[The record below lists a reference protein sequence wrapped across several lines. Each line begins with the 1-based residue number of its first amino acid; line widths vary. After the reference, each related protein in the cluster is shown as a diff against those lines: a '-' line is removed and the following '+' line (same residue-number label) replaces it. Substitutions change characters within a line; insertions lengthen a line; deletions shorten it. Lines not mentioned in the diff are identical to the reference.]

1 MSHPGHARHCSFVG
15 GTSLCSLLQSWQAVG
30 DVRDLESLLA
40 RALPL
45 IERAAAAT
53 LRRRHLADPAAVDDV
68 VSRVLDHLRR
78 LPGASAGEKI
88 VARFVPRSGHI
99 GAESLGDRGE
109 AYVVWLARERALD
122 IVRSRR
128 RVAHRISCFSELP
141 AASRTLTTDAGKAN
155 AIGLCHAPPGAQW
168 QRLHDAI
175 PLLDTRQRV
184 VIELLLEGKTQAVI
198 AHTLDVC
205 EGTVSRLRSKAI
217 AQLRLLLAE

>member
-1 MSHPGHARHCSFVG
+1 MSRLGHLRHCSRGG
-15 GTSLCSLLQSWQAVG
+15 GTSIRDLLQSWQAVG

-45 IERAAAAT
+45 IEHTAAAT
-53 LRRRHLADPAAVDDV
+53 LRRRHLADPAAIDDA

-78 LPGASAGEKI
+78 LPGASAGERS
-88 VARFVPRSGHI
+88 VARFVPQSADT

-128 RVAHRISCFSELP
+128 RVAHHISCFSELP

-155 AIGLCHAPPGAQW
+155 AIGLSHAPPGAQW

-175 PLLDTRQRV
+175 PLLDARQRV

-198 AHTLDVC
+198 AHALDVC

-217 AQLRLLLAE
+217 HALRLLLVE

>member
-1 MSHPGHARHCSFVG
+1 MSRLGHLRHCSRGG
-15 GTSLCSLLQSWQAVG
+15 GTSIRDLLQSWQAVG

-45 IERAAAAT
+45 IEHTAAAT
-53 LRRRHLADPAAVDDV
+53 LRRRHLADPAAIDDA

-128 RVAHRISCFSELP
+128 RVAHHISCFSELP

-175 PLLDTRQRV
+175 PLLDARQRV

-198 AHTLDVC
+198 AHALDVC

>member
-1 MSHPGHARHCSFVG
+1 MSRLGHLRHCSRCG
-15 GTSLCSLLQSWQAVG
+15 GTSIRDLLQSWQAVG

-45 IERAAAAT
+45 IEHTAAAT
-53 LRRRHLADPAAVDDV
+53 LRRRHLADPAAIDDA

-78 LPGASAGEKI
+78 LPGASAGERS
-88 VARFVPRSGHI
+88 VARFVPQSADT

-128 RVAHRISCFSELP
+128 RVAHHISCFSELP

-175 PLLDTRQRV
+175 PLLDARQRV

-198 AHTLDVC
+198 AHALDVC

-217 AQLRLLLAE
+217 HALRLLLVE